1 MRPLPPLEPIPS
13 GTLERLRNNYLVQAW
28 LVLILAL
35 CFGGALAEV
44 HLKLGPKIEENKL
57 NETRQQIPQLLL
69 GSERAQALADQ
80 GQKLIIKP
88 HEVKVQEANRLVYY
102 NVYEARYPDGKL
114 AGWVAKASG
123 QGYSDKIELLV
134 GFDPS
139 VKAITGIFILDQKET
154 PGLGNNIIT
163 VDWRQQFKGLKTSQP
178 IVVTKVG
185 AKAPNE
191 INAITGATISSRSV
205 AKLINT
211 TVTDLHQPLIQLAAQ
226 AKDKKNG

>member
-13 GTLERLRNNYLVQAW
+13 GTLERLRSNYLVQAW
-28 LVLILAL
+28 LVLMLAL
-35 CFGGALAEV
+35 IFGGALAEV

-69 GSERAQALADQ
+69 GSEGAQTLVAK
-80 GQKLIIKP
+80 GQKLTIKS
-88 HEVKVQEANRLVYY
+88 HEVKVEEAGNPVFY

-134 GFDPS
+134 GFDPA
-139 VKAITGIFILDQKET
+139 VKTITGIFILDQKET
-154 PGLGNNIIT
+154 PGLGNNIIS
-163 VDWRQQFKGLKTSQP
+163 VDWRKQFEGLKTSQP
-178 IVVTKVG
+178 IVVTKVE
-185 AKAPNE
+185 AKEPNE

-205 AKLINT
+205 TKLINT
-211 TVTDLHQPLIQLAAQ
+211 TVNNLHQPLRQMAAQ
-226 AKDKKNG
+226 AKDKQNG